1 MQMLLAFDEEYRVYR
16 DVIAGA
22 LRALRPRAKVSTS
35 TLEELGARI
44 EAFDPDLVIS
54 TRSNSVDPGGRH
66 AWVELSVDPLRPTK
80 ICVGGCRS
88 ERTNPSVEMLL
99 TVVDEVERV
108 VAEGDDPRGC

>member
-1 MQMLLAFDEEYRVYR
+1 MPA
-16 DVIAGA
+16 I
-22 LRALRPRAKVSTS
+22 LRPCCEEQRTATWRA
-35 TLEELGARI
+35 
-44 EAFDPDLVIS
+44 
-54 TRSNSVDPGGRH
+54 NSVDPGGRR
-66 AWVELSVDPLRPTK
+66 AWVELSVDLLRPTK

>member
-1 MQMLLAFDEEYRVYR
+1 MRLGRCA
-16 DVIAGA
+16 
-22 LRALRPRAKVSTS
+22 RARRSPPPRSKNS
-35 TLEELGARI
+35 ARI

>member
-35 TLEELGARI
+35 TLEELGANRGVRPGPRDQH
-44 EAFDPDLVIS
+44 A
-54 TRSNSVDPGGRH
+54 SNSVDPGGRH